1 MASKDDEIDEAAEG
15 ENAEG
20 EGKSKP
26 DIKKLALF
34 IGLPAIIVILAL
46 VAGALFLFGGG
57 GGEEELAEADGEH
70 AEAGEHHEAEAAHAI
85 HSYEIEEPLVVQIT
99 GSGNVRPIL
108 TLKVSFEY
116 TDPAVEPALQ
126 EGMQRILDQYQGFLR
141 ELTPDDLAGSAGQHR
156 LRLELLRRT
165 NLAIAPAQIDRVLLT
180 EILITQT

>member
-1 MASKDDEIDEAAEG
+1 MAEENDETDEAAEEAG
-15 ENAEG
+15 A

-34 IGLPAIIVILAL
+34 VGLPAVILILAL
-46 VAGALFLFGGG
+46 VAGGLFLFGGG
-57 GGEEELAEADGEH
+57 GEDEEAALLSEEEAAEQALAEAMPEVYSF
-70 AEAGEHHEAEAAHAI
+70 ELEQ
-85 HSYEIEEPLVVQIT
+85 PLIVQIA

-108 TLKVSFEY
+108 TLQVSFEY
-116 TDPAVEPALQ
+116 SDPAVEPALQ
-126 EGMQRILDQYQGFLR
+126 AGMQRILDQYQGFLR
-141 ELTPDDLAGSAGQHR
+141 ELTPDDIAGSAGQHR

>member
-1 MASKDDEIDEAAEG
+1 MANENKDTEEPADG

-34 IGLPAIIVILAL
+34 VGLPAIILILAL
-46 VAGALFLFGGG
+46 VAGGLFLFGGG
-57 GGEEELAEADGEH
+57 GDEEEEAALA
-70 AEAGEHHEAEAAHAI
+70 EAEAAELAAAEAGPEI
-85 HSYEIEEPLVVQIT
+85 HSFEIEEPLVVQIT

-108 TLKVSFEY
+108 TLTVSFEY

-126 EGMQRILDQYQGFLR
+126 AGMQRILDQYQGFLR

-165 NLAIAPAQIDRVLLT
+165 NLAIAPAEIDRVLLT